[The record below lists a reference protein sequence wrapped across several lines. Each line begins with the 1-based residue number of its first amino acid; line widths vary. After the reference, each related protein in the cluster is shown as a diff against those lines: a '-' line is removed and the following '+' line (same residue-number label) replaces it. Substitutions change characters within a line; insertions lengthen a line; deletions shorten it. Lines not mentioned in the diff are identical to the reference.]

1 MGCLGCELFPLP
13 IEILEKI
20 DKELSDL
27 DSSWRRGRAG
37 EVFRKLIAEIPHDD
51 GEFSRALTTSNIYHL
66 RGIFADLVND
76 LHGAS
81 LGREARKT
89 IESAVVCYAGTLHL
103 NKARSIVNP
112 SRKVNVGYAP
122 YFEKVTRFPGR
133 VAMMARSKKPLKPD
147 APWLDGQP
155 HLVFVSDMG
164 DAFSR
169 PMDLEY
175 LREDAIP
182 AITSPEGLTKMWLW
196 LTKRPTRMAEFAESL
211 GGLPQNICA
220 MTTLTSRESLHRVD
234 ELRAVKASCRG
245 LSIEPQWE
253 RLPAG
258 ELDLSGI
265 DWVIVG
271 GESGA
276 YDRVSPYH
284 LEWVDE
290 LMEHCRDRGV
300 AFFVKQLGRRP
311 LLRGVELKLKDSH
324 GGDWSEW
331 PAGYGVREFP
341 AAFRDLTAN
350 ADCTELQLLN

>member
-20 DKELSDL
+20 DKELSGL

-66 RGIFADLVND
+66 RERFSDLVKE
-76 LHGAS
+76 LHGRTLAHM
-81 LGREARKT
+81 AKKA
-89 IESAVVCYAGTLHL
+89 IEESVKCYAGRLHL

-112 SRKVNVGYAP
+112 SRKVNTGYAP
-122 YFEKVTRFPGR
+122 YFERVTPFPGR
-133 VAMMARSKKPLKPD
+133 VAMMARSKKPVTPD
-147 APWLDGQP
+147 SPWLDGQP

-169 PMDLEY
+169 PMDMQF
-175 LREDAIP
+175 LRQDAIP
-182 AITSPEGLTKMWLW
+182 AITSPEGRTKMWLW
-196 LTKRPTRMAEFAESL
+196 LTKRPSQMAIFARSL
-211 GGLPQNICA
+211 GAMPRNVCA
-220 MTTLTSRESLHRVD
+220 MTTITTRETLFRVD
-234 ELRAVKASCRG
+234 ELRGVRASCRG

-253 RLPAG
+253 RIPAG

-276 YDRVSPYH
+276 AENSQPFH

-290 LMEHCRDRGV
+290 LMRHCRSNRV

-311 LLRGVELKLKDSH
+311 HLRGAELTLKDSH
-324 GGDWSEW
+324 GGDWTEW
-331 PAGYGVREFP
+331 PAGYAVREFP
-341 AAFRDLTAN
+341 EAFRKLTAQAYSN
-350 ADCTELQLLN
+350 SLSR